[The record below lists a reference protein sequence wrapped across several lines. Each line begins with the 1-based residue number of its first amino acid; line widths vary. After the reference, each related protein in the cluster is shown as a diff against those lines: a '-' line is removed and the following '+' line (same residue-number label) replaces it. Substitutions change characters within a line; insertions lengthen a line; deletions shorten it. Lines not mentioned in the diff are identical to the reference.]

1 MDNQAIQDAVMG
13 MEVVF
18 KATMELYEEYFKTLE
33 AAIINTPDSEL
44 ERIVELRDLTQEA
57 EEALEADLALFEK
70 IAAMDA
76 EELLGMQEELKIQ
89 ALQNKLKK

>member
-1 MDNQAIQDAVMG
+1 MNNQAIQDAVMG

-44 ERIVELRDLTQEA
+44 ERIIELRDLTQEA

-70 IAAMDA
+70 VAAMDA

-89 ALQNKLKK
+89 TLHNKLKK